1 MYYYY
6 EKIAIGVTALALA
19 AAGMNAARNWNKEAR
34 DAIRHTFTNDKTL
47 DVNDVDGTIE
57 VIGDNG
63 NTIRVE
69 GEEIIKGYDQQAIDH
84 ARRDVKLDINERDG
98 VAQLY
103 VNGPFR
109 SNNGGAS
116 DNHGF
121 HDHYDGHEYETTFNF
136 TIRVPRNTA
145 LELRN
150 VNGEI
155 KTQDTR
161 GKFNVHGVNGSVSMT
176 GVAGSGTLNTVN
188 GRTTV
193 AFSESPR
200 ETCDFKTVNGAI
212 EASFPPNFAADLR
225 LKTLN
230 GGAFTDFD
238 STALIPKT
246 SEARENSRG
255 RYVYRINHTSS
266 LRIGAG
272 GPELNF
278 ETVNGDIRIKK
289 ETR

>member
-1 MYYYY
+1 MIH
-6 EKIAIGVTALALA
+6 ERIAIGVTAIALA
-19 AAGMNAARNWNKEAR
+19 VTVAGARNWNKEAR
-34 DAIRHTFTNDKTL
+34 ESIRHTFANDKTL
-47 DVNDVDGTIE
+47 DVDNIDGTVE

-69 GEEIIKGYDQQAIDH
+69 GEEIIHAVDQQAVDR
-84 ARRDVKLDINERDG
+84 ARREVKLDINERDG

-109 SNNGGAS
+109 SNNGNHSS

-121 HDHYDGHEYETTFNF
+121 HDHYDGHDYETTFNF

-145 LELRN
+145 LELRD

-161 GKFNVHGVNGSVSMT
+161 GKFNVHGVNGGVSMT

-188 GRTTV
+188 GRTTI
-193 AFSESPR
+193 AFSESPK
-200 ETCDFKTVNGAI
+200 ENCDFRTVNGAI
-212 EASFPPNFAADLR
+212 EASFPANLAADLR

-230 GGAFTDFD
+230 GSAYTDFEA
-238 STALIPKT
+238 TALLPKT
-246 SEARENSRG
+246 EESRDNSRG
-255 RYVYRINHTSS
+255 RRVYRINHTSS
-266 LRIGAG
+266 VRIGAG
-272 GPELNF
+272 GPELSF

>member
-1 MYYYY
+1 MYYYG
-6 EKIAIGVTALALA
+6 KIAIGVTSLALA
-19 AAGMNAARNWNKEAR
+19 VATANAARNWNKEAR

-47 DVNDVDGTIE
+47 DVDDVDGTIE

-69 GEEIIKGYDQQAIDH
+69 GEEIIRGIDQNAVDR
-84 ARRDVKLDINERDG
+84 ARREVKLDINERDG

-109 SNNGGAS
+109 NNGHAS

-136 TIRVPRNTA
+136 TIHVPRNTA
-145 LELRN
+145 LELRS

-161 GKFNVHGVNGSVSMT
+161 GNFHVHGVNGSVSMT

-188 GRTTV
+188 GRTTI
-193 AFSESPR
+193 AFAESPKGAC
-200 ETCDFKTVNGAI
+200 EFKTVNGAI
-212 EASFPPNFAADLR
+212 EASFPQNLAADLQ

-230 GGAFTDFD
+230 GSAYTDFD
-238 STALIPKT
+238 ATALVPKT

-255 RYVYRINHTSS
+255 RYVYKINHTSS
-266 LRIGAG
+266 VRIGAG

>member
-1 MYYYY
+1 MFY
-6 EKIAIGVTALALA
+6 EKAAIGIAAFALASTLA
-19 AAGMNAARNWNKEAR
+19 TGARNWNKEAR
-34 DAIRHTFTNDKTL
+34 DAIRHTFTNDKTI
-47 DVNDVDGTIE
+47 DVDDVDGTIE

-69 GEEIIKGYDQQAIDH
+69 GEEIVRAVDQQAIDR
-84 ARRDVKLDINERDG
+84 AKREVTLDINERDG

-109 SNNGGAS
+109 NNNNRGS

-121 HDHYDGHEYETTFNF
+121 HDHYDGRDYETTFNF
-136 TIRVPRNTA
+136 TIRVPRDTA

-155 KTQDTR
+155 KTQETR
-161 GKFNVHGVNGSVSMT
+161 GRFNLHGVNGGVTMT
-176 GVAGSGTLNTVN
+176 GVSGAGTLNTVN
-188 GRTTV
+188 GRTSI
-193 AFSESPR
+193 AFRESPKAA
-200 ETCDFKTVNGAI
+200 CDFKTVNGAI
-212 EASFPPNFAADLR
+212 EASFPPNLAADLR

-230 GGAFTDFD
+230 GQAYTDFD
-238 STALIPKT
+238 ATALLPKT
-246 SEARENSRG
+246 AEAHDDSRG
-255 RYVYRINHTSS
+255 RRVYRVNHTSS
-266 LRIGAG
+266 VRVGAG
-272 GPELNF
+272 GPELSF